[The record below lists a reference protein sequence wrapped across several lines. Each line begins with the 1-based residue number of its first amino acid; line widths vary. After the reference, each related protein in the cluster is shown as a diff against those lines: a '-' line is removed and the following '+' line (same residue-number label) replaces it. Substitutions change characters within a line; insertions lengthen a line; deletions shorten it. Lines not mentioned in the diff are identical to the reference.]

1 MGLIWLIAAAALVIL
16 VAWGVFPGLAR
27 VVGVLLVI
35 DSIGSILLFPERMP
49 LAHFGW
55 LLGGVV
61 LWLAGH
67 WAFAAKHGCWRSPLA
82 MRAYRL
88 PGLRRLRPRSLR

>member
-1 MGLIWLIAAAALVIL
+1 MGLILLVAAAALVVL
-16 VAWGVFPGLAR
+16 VAWGLFPGLAR
-27 VVGVLLVI
+27 VAGVLLVI

-55 LLGGVV
+55 LVCGVA

-67 WAFAAKHGCWRSPLA
+67 WAWAVKHGGWRSSLA
-82 MRAYRL
+82 MRAYGL
-88 PGLRRLRPRSLR
+88 PGLRCLRPRSLR